1 MAKLLLRDGNKI
13 SANIDPSTLETYNYK
28 DKNGNIINALLSTRA
43 ERKLL
48 KTIPMPALP
57 MPART

>member
-1 MAKLLLRDGNKI
+1 MTKFLLRDGNKI

-28 DKNGNIINALLSTRA
+28 DKQGNNINALLSTRA
-43 ERKLL
+43 ERQLL

-57 MPART
+57 MQAYM